1 MVDIDG
7 TLTFD
12 NGAPNFD
19 GVLVLTKAMDAKAAE
34 QGQPWK
40 VTSRVKVN
48 PSLVTFDQVEAAYG
62 PDDNALR
69 LTGSGD
75 MRSEPRRCSSLHWR
89 HGSSMPTSCWRM
101 ALRMQ
106 SRYGCCPLRVIVP
119 SLPVLPL
126 PAQIELSADQVAV
139 GGRPLLNVAAT
150 LQAND
155 KSWTVGKFEMRAPGA
170 TRVVASGTISTP
182 GPSARFS
189 GR

>member
-1 MVDIDG
+1 LLKLALAARQLDADK
-7 TLTFD
+7 LLA
-12 NGAPNFD
+12 NGSAN
-19 GVLVLTKAMDAKAAE
+19 AE
-34 QGQPWK
+34 P
-40 VTSRVKVN
+40 
-48 PSLVTFDQVEAAYG
+48 
-62 PDDNALR
+62 LR
-69 LTGSGD
+69 LL
-75 MRSEPRRCSSLHWR
+75 P
-89 HGSSMPTSCWRM
+89 
-101 ALRMQ
+101 A
-106 SRYGCCPLRVIVP
+106 LRVIVP